1 MENKF
6 TMENEYTRKFEILWK
21 FTNLVSL
28 LAECAEHNDVFDSL
42 HRVISLM
49 NGKTDSFRCGEV
61 AVLIYPH
68 EINIT
73 IQEYECTFRLWLD
86 ERSPFADA
94 SEYDFDTH
102 RQLLFAVCDMMPA
115 TMDKDIQCI
124 THLLDLLSFPDDNYS
139 CGNVGVNIRF
149 DTHTSSYM
157 FDIVDIE
164 KGVSIAT
171 LEVFFDKE
179 NNCNE

>member
-1 MENKF
+1 MEN
-6 TMENEYTRKFEILWK
+6 K

-49 NGKTDSFRCGEV
+49 YVGADDFRCGEV
-61 AVLIYPH
+61 AVLIYPR

-73 IQEYECTFRLWLD
+73 TQEYECTFRLWLD

-102 RQLLFAVCDMMPA
+102 RRLLFAMWDLMPA
-115 TMDKDIQCI
+115 TMDKDIRCI
-124 THLLDLLSFPDDNYS
+124 SHLLDLLLFPDDNYS
-139 CGNVGVNIRF
+139 CGNVGVNARF

-171 LEVFFDKE
+171 LEVLFNKE
-179 NNCNE
+179 DNRNE